1 MNINLEK
8 EELNFIL
15 NVLGELPSKTGA
27 WSVILKIKA
36 QADAQIVE
44 PEEAAVKKE
53 TVEED
58 KENIVEVVNG

>member
-1 MNINLEK
+1 MNINLEA

-36 QADAQIVE
+36 QADTQIVE
-44 PEEAAVKKE
+44 PEEEV
-53 TVEED
+53 VEEE

>member
-36 QADAQIVE
+36 QADTQIVK
-44 PEEAAVKKE
+44 PEEEV
-53 TVEED
+53 VEEE

>member
-36 QADAQIVE
+36 QADAQIVD
-44 PEEAAVKKE
+44 PEEEV
-53 TVEED
+53 VEEE

>member
-36 QADAQIVE
+36 QAGAQIVE
-44 PEEAAVKKE
+44 PEEEV
-53 TVEED
+53 VEEE

>member
-36 QADAQIVE
+36 QADTQIVE
-44 PEEAAVKKE
+44 PEEEV
-53 TVEED
+53 VEEE

>member
-1 MNINLEK
+1 MNISLER

-44 PEEAAVKKE
+44 PEEV
-53 TVEED
+53 VEEY
-58 KENIVEVVNG
+58 KEKIVEVVNG

>member
-1 MNINLEK
+1 MNINLEA

-27 WSVILKIKA
+27 WSVILKIKL

-44 PEEAAVKKE
+44 PEEEV
-53 TVEED
+53 VEED
-58 KENIVEVVNG
+58 KEKIVEVVNG